1 MFTKLFISS
10 IPHILPK
17 KSLKM
22 MKKISVALAV
32 ALCLTAFVATSC
44 KKVSSSTSR
53 ARVNTLLI
61 TGNYIKPRLLCELA
75 QYRSR
80 QPIVLV
86 QNDLDNPEGTPRL
99 FYLQGTDKKK
109 SQEIAISAFKDEWL
123 PHINPKV
130 VIFVGNADEDYPAD
144 LVRQA
149 SENFRVL
156 TISGNDWDKNA
167 QLLGE
172 IMRLRRLAR
181 DYREQLDRFE
191 AINLIPAANK

>member
-1 MFTKLFISS
+1 
-10 IPHILPK
+10 
-17 KSLKM
+17 
-22 MKKISVALAV
+22 MKKFSVALAV

-44 KKVSSSTSR
+44 QKFRSSTSR

-86 QNDLDNPEGTPRL
+86 QNDLDNPEDTPRL

-130 VIFVGNADEDYPAD
+130 VIFVGNADEDFPAD
-144 LVRQA
+144 LVRQGKTV
-149 SENFRVL
+149 SEAMDQVFGQKDIGHGQGAIGYLSRGLLERKAL
-156 TISGNDWDKNA
+156 TEQSVTAAMVPRLNDSYDKA
-167 QLLGE
+167 
-172 IMRLRRLAR
+172 
-181 DYREQLDRFE
+181 D
-191 AINLIPAANK
+191 

>member
-1 MFTKLFISS
+1 
-10 IPHILPK
+10 
-17 KSLKM
+17 
-22 MKKISVALAV
+22 MKKLSVALAV

-44 KKVSSSTSR
+44 QKIRRSSSSR
-53 ARVNTLLI
+53 ARVNALLV
-61 TGNYIKPRLLCELA
+61 TGNYLKPRLLCELA

-86 QNDLDNPEGTPRL
+86 QNDSDNPEGTPRL
-99 FYLQGTDKKK
+99 FYLPGSEKKQ

-123 PHINPKV
+123 PYMNPKV
-130 VIFVGNADEDYPAD
+130 VIFVGNADEDFPAD

-156 TISGNDWDKNA
+156 TISGNDWDNNA

-172 IMRLRRLAR
+172 VLRLRRLAR
-181 DYREQLDRFE
+181 DFRDQLDRFE
-191 AINLIPAANK
+191 AISLPRNKK

>member
-1 MFTKLFISS
+1 
-10 IPHILPK
+10 
-17 KSLKM
+17 
-22 MKKISVALAV
+22 MKKLSVALAV

-44 KKVSSSTSR
+44 QKISRNTSR
-53 ARVNTLLI
+53 ARVNTLLV
-61 TGNYIKPRLLCELA
+61 TGNYLKPRLLCELA

-86 QNDLDNPEGTPRL
+86 QNDPDNPEGTPRL
-99 FYLQGTDKKK
+99 FYLPGSEKKQ

-123 PHINPKV
+123 PYMNPKV
-130 VIFVGNADEDYPAD
+130 VIFVGNADEDFPAD

-156 TISGNDWDKNA
+156 TISGNDWDNNA

-172 IMRLRRLAR
+172 VMRLRRLAR
-181 DYREQLDRFE
+181 DFRDQLDRFE
-191 AINLIPAANK
+191 SLSLSRNKK